1 MRVLFVDK
9 QIDYEPLGLLY
20 LSSVLKEAGHEVRL
34 AVAADEDP
42 AAVAGEWRPAV
53 VGYSVYTGSQTY
65 YRDLNLRVK
74 EAVPGAVSVFGGPHP
89 TYFPEFVQEPGV
101 DAVCIGEGEGAI
113 LDLVSAL
120 EASRPLTGI
129 DNWWFKR
136 GADVERNPVRDLEN
150 NLDRLPFPDRE
161 LLFEKD
167 ALSRQS
173 GIKHFITS
181 RGCPYDCTY
190 CFNHA
195 LAEIY
200 RGKGKRLRQMSV
212 ERVIEEVKEVQ
223 ARYAMQFVVFLDD
236 LFIVYVDWL
245 RELAGQFPR
254 EVGLPFFCN
263 VRANLVTPEKVALL
277 KRAGC
282 VSVGMGLETG
292 NARLRNDIL
301 KRNLSDEQIVEASR
315 LIREAGIQ
323 LLTTN
328 MLGLPGGTLALDF
341 ETLALNHACR
351 PAYANAFLYQPY
363 PRTELGEYAR
373 ENGHV
378 EGSLDDIDPS
388 AWERSVLRF
397 ASSAEK
403 RQIENLNKLF
413 ALAVEWPWS
422 VGFVRRLIE
431 LPPNPLFRL
440 TYKVWKGYAIKSRI
454 HPYRPS
460 PREFLK
466 TVRRFMKFD

>member
-1 MRVLFVDK
+1 
-9 QIDYEPLGLLY
+9 
-20 LSSVLKEAGHEVRL
+20 
-34 AVAADEDP
+34 VAQAWQP
-42 AAVAGEWRPAV
+42 QV

-74 EAVPGAVSVFGGPHP
+74 AAVDVVSVFGGPHP
-89 TYFPEFVQEPGV
+89 TYFPEFIEEPGV
-101 DAVCIGEGEGAI
+101 DAICLGEGEGAI
-113 LDLVSAL
+113 LDLVNAL
-120 EASRPLTGI
+120 EEGRPLTGLQ
-129 DNWWFKR
+129 DWWFQVDGR
-136 GADVERNPVRDLEN
+136 IERNEVRSLEN
-150 NLDRLPFPDRE
+150 DLDRLPFPDRE

-167 ALSRQS
+167 QFTRQT

-212 ERVIEEVKEVQ
+212 DKVIEEVRWVQ
-223 ARYAMQFVVFLDD
+223 DRYPLQFVVFLDD
-236 LFIVYVDWL
+236 LFIVYEDWL
-245 RELAGQFPR
+245 RELAAKFPAR
-254 EVGLPFFCN
+254 IGLPFFCN
-263 VRANLVTPEKVALL
+263 VRANLVTPEKITLL
-277 KRAGC
+277 KQAGC
-282 VSVGMGLETG
+282 ASVGMGLETG
-292 NARLRNDIL
+292 NAALRNQVL
-301 KRNLSDEQIVEASR
+301 KRNLSDEQIIEASR
-315 LIREAGIQ
+315 LVREAGIE

-328 MLGLPGGTLALDF
+328 MLGLPGGTLELDL

-397 ASSAEK
+397 STPAEK
-403 RQIENLNKLF
+403 RQIENFNKLF
-413 ALAVEWPWS
+413 ALVVEWPS
-422 VGFVRRLIE
+422 LAGLVRQLIK

-440 TYKVWKGYAIKSRI
+440 FYKLWKGYAIKSRI

-460 PREFLK
+460 LGEFLQA
-466 TVRRFMKFD
+466 VRRFMRFD

>member
-1 MRVLFVDK
+1 MRVLFVEK

-20 LSSVLKEAGHEVRL
+20 LSSVLRQAGHEVRL
-34 AVAADEDP
+34 AVAAGEDP
-42 AAVAGEWRPAV
+42 VAVAQAWQPRV
-53 VGYSVYTGSQTY
+53 VGYSIYTGSQTY

-74 EAVPGAVSVFGGPHP
+74 AAVDVVSVFGGPHP
-89 TYFPEFVQEPGV
+89 TYFPEFIEEPGV
-101 DAVCIGEGEGAI
+101 DAICLGEGEGAI
-113 LDLVSAL
+113 LDLVNTL
-120 EASRPLTGI
+120 EEGRPLTGLQ
-129 DNWWFKR
+129 DWWFKVN
-136 GADVERNPVRDLEN
+136 GQIERNQVRPLVNDL
-150 NLDRLPFPDRE
+150 DQLPFPDRE

-167 ALSRQS
+167 EFTRQT

-212 ERVIEEVKEVQ
+212 DKVIDEVRSVQ
-223 ARYAMQFVVFLDD
+223 DHYPMQFVVFLDD
-236 LFIVYVDWL
+236 LFIVYEDWL
-245 RELAGQFPR
+245 RELAVNFPAR
-254 EVGLPFFCN
+254 VGLPFFCN

-277 KRAGC
+277 KQAGC
-282 VSVGMGLETG
+282 ASVGMGLETG
-292 NARLRNDIL
+292 NAALRNQVL
-301 KRNLSDEQIVEASR
+301 KRNLSEEQIVEASR

-328 MLGLPGGTLALDF
+328 MLGLPGGTLELDF

-397 ASSAEK
+397 STPEEK

-413 ALAVEWPWS
+413 ALAVEWPSLTGLARW
-422 VGFVRRLIE
+422 LIK
-431 LPPNPLFRL
+431 LPPNPFFRL
-440 TYKVWKGYAIKSRI
+440 VYKLWKGYAIKSRI

-460 PREFLK
+460 PGEFVQA
-466 TVRRFMKFD
+466 VRRFMRFD

>member
-1 MRVLFVDK
+1 MRVLFVEK

-20 LSSVLKEAGHEVRL
+20 LSSVLREAGHEVRL
-34 AVAADEDP
+34 VVVVDEDP
-42 AAVAGEWRPAV
+42 VTVARKWQPAV

-74 EAVPGAVSVFGGPHP
+74 EAVDVVSIFGGPHA
-89 TYFPEFVQEPGV
+89 TYFPELIEEPGV
-101 DAVCIGEGEGAI
+101 DAVCVGEGEGAI
-113 LDLVSAL
+113 LDLVEAL
-120 EASRPLTGI
+120 EAGRPLTGI
-129 DNWWFKR
+129 ENWWFNR
-136 GADVERNPVRDLEN
+136 NGRVERNPVRPLEN
-150 NLDRLPFPDRE
+150 DLDVLPFPDRG
-161 LLFEKD
+161 LLFEQD
-167 ALSRQS
+167 AFTRQS

-195 LAEIY
+195 LAETY
-200 RGKGKRLRQMSV
+200 RHKGKRLRQMSV
-212 ERVIEEVKEVQ
+212 GRVIEEVKGVQ
-223 ARYAMQFVVFLDD
+223 ARYPMQFVVFLDD
-236 LFIVYVDWL
+236 LFIVHLDWL
-245 RELAGQFPR
+245 RELAEKFPR

-263 VRANLVTPEKVALL
+263 VRANLVTPEKIALL
-277 KRAGC
+277 KQAGC
-282 VSVGMGLETG
+282 ASVGMGLETG
-292 NARLRNDIL
+292 NPALRNEIL
-301 KRNLSDEQIVEASR
+301 KRNLSDEQIVVASR

-328 MLGLPGGTLALDF
+328 MVGLPGGTLENDM
-341 ETLALNHACR
+341 ETLALNHTCR

-373 ENGHV
+373 EHGHV
-378 EGSLDDIDPS
+378 EGSLDDIDHS

-397 ASSAEK
+397 SSAAEK

-413 ALAVEWPWS
+413 ALAVEWPRLT
-422 VGFVRRLIE
+422 GLVRWFIR

-440 TYKVWKGYAIKSRI
+440 VYKLWKGYAIKNRI

-460 PREFLK
+460 LREYVQ